1 MAKYTVTLTAA
12 EDKAMKHVAYST
24 QDWVDNVLKNR
35 ARLASDE
42 IYEAEVERM
51 NADESITSIPAD
63 RDQVVL
69 DSDLPTSKEKQ
80 DAIVAAQAEEE

>member
-1 MAKYTVTLTAA
+1 MADYTVTLTDA

-24 QDWVDNVLKNR
+24 QDWVDNLLKNR
-35 ARLASDE
+35 ARIASVE
-42 IYEAEVERM
+42 IYELEVERM

-69 DSDLPTSKEKQ
+69 DSDLPTAKERQ
-80 DAIVAAQAEEE
+80 DAAEAGDE